1 MKNVMVN
8 FLCRFPEQV
17 IEAMLCVGFA
27 VFFCLLKSESDK
39 HGGETDGTLHQMII
53 KWIGTLLL

>member
-1 MKNVMVN
+1 MVN